1 MTFVVKAN
9 LLFFTEIEDNDND
22 EWEDDL
28 LPLLVLINSYCK
40 NLNKFGQ
47 LEIHNRIEYVIFYL
61 FLVNIIGNCH
71 ENKYILIYCDA

>member
-28 LPLLVLINSYCK
+28 LPLLVLINLLRYFYGCLTEL
-40 NLNKFGQ
+40 LN
-47 LEIHNRIEYVIFYL
+47 
-61 FLVNIIGNCH
+61 
-71 ENKYILIYCDA
+71 